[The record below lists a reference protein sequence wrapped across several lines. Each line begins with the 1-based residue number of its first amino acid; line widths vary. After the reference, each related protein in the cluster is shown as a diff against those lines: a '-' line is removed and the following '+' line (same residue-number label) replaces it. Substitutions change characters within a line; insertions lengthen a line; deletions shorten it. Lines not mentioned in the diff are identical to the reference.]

1 MSMGAGEF
9 NRKILLRERTG
20 AVDGTNQPLD
30 EWNVL
35 PTFTLWAK
43 ILGANGMAVVR
54 SALAGVPAAPGKYSF
69 RVRYRPT
76 GITEDMRVEY
86 GGTHFV
92 IRDIRHDLDRH
103 EWTDIICET
112 GVTNV

>member
-43 ILGANGMAVVR
+43 ILGVNGMTVVR

-86 GGTHFV
+86 GSTHFV